1 MRRCFETRILHV
13 IIGMATI
20 FVLGGC
26 GAALNPYEENF
37 KCRAP
42 QDGGECIDTTTAYSK
57 AVAMEQHDD
66 KLGTIQQKNIQA
78 QNTDAI
84 ERSVQEGRYKILAR
98 LLKEPKTPM
107 LEPARILRVLLLPYK
122 GRDNELFMSR
132 YVYLKVRDSQ
142 WVLTDLG
149 EIDLQ
154 E

>member
-1 MRRCFETRILHV
+1 
-13 IIGMATI
+13 MATI

-26 GAALNPYEENF
+26 GAVLNPYEENF

-57 AVAMEQHDD
+57 AVALERHDD
-66 KLGTIQQKNIQA
+66 KLGTIQQETIQSRNDHA
-78 QNTDAI
+78 DEI
-84 ERSVQEGRYKILAR
+84 KRSVQESRYKILAQ

-107 LEPARILRVLLLPYK
+107 LEPAKILRVLLLPYK
-122 GRDNELFMSR
+122 GKDNELFMSR